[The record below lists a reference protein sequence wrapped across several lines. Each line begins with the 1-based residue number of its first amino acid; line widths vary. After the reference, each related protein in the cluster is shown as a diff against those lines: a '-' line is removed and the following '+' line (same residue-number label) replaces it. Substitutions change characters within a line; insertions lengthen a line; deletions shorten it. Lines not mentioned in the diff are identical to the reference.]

1 MGPASSTGAWVS
13 RHGALGIYPCDAG
26 ESELVVVV
34 ELSVRK
40 AAPITMLDHMQS
52 QTESHDTR

>member
-1 MGPASSTGAWVS
+1 MERLEFTRG
-13 RHGALGIYPCDAG
+13 DAG

-40 AAPITMLDHMQS
+40 AAPITMLDHVQS